1 MPFALSDISW
11 KISAKKVSKAWSI
24 LLIFKYATYKTMF
37 WDLESIMQMLKY
49 LSKTN
54 GKADI
59 LQNSLPELAWNRR
72 SPQVRRSSACHLSR
86 NLNWPLEKATKPS
99 EPVQICSI
107 GHKIQSNSIKFW
119 IRFKFL
125 MNSSKFN
132 QAQWLNG

>member
-1 MPFALSDISW
+1 MREPFVPSFLYTYNALSDISW

-59 LQNSLPELAWNRR
+59 LQNSLPELA
-72 SPQVRRSSACHLSR
+72 
-86 NLNWPLEKATKPS
+86 
-99 EPVQICSI
+99 
-107 GHKIQSNSIKFW
+107 
-119 IRFKFL
+119 
-125 MNSSKFN
+125 
-132 QAQWLNG
+132 